1 MNTIMTIDQ
10 KALLIHLLNEIERKQ
25 IPLKEFIE
33 KLEAMKNE
41 HLSI

>member
-1 MNTIMTIDQ
+1 MNTMTTNQ
-10 KALLIHLLNEIERKQ
+10 RALLIHLMDEIERKN

-41 HLSI
+41 G